1 VPASEARVNPS
12 GPNPP
17 PPHPPSPHKQRVYA
31 QRQQARQAMLTRRA
45 RGRGAGY
52 LRRHWRGDLP
62 LAAAVIASGALV
74 WGAVQLV
81 AFASRHVPMTDYPEA
96 ASLLL
101 VAEIALLTA
110 GAVWWGMGV
119 QRAAFRHVELG
130 GSLLVALLTGAVGV
144 GAFFWAGAFWYQSA
158 RHVMPDVWA
167 TLAGTAPPAVVQV
180 DAAAGVVRLKGDL
193 EFGSMRALRA
203 ALDAHPGI
211 RIVQLES
218 RGGRVAEGLALGAL
232 LRDRGVDTLVTGE
245 CSSACVTAFAGGAR
259 RLIAPQAKIGLHSAG
274 GKGVSAAAVA
284 SANRASDEFIAQRG
298 VDWRVLE
305 KGAAVANESIW
316 FPEPWLLLASGLAT
330 DYAGAAR

>member
-1 VPASEARVNPS
+1 MNPS
-12 GPNPP
+12 GPNPL

-31 QRQQARQAMLTRRA
+31 QRQQARQAVLTRSTR
-45 RGRGAGY
+45 RRHRAGY

-81 AFASRHVPMTDYPEA
+81 AFAARRVPMTDYPEA

-101 VAEIALLTA
+101 VAEIALLIA

-167 TLAGTAPPAVVQV
+167 TLTGTAPPAAVQV

-193 EFGSMRALRA
+193 EFGSMRAVRA
-203 ALDAHPGI
+203 ALNAHPGA
-211 RIVQLES
+211 RVVQLES

-305 KGAAVANESIW
+305 KGVAVANESIW

-330 DYAGAAR
+330 DYAGTVPKR

>member
-1 VPASEARVNPS
+1 MTPS
-12 GPNPP
+12 GPNPL
-17 PPHPPSPHKQRVYA
+17 PPHPPSPHKRRVYA
-31 QRQQARQAMLTRRA
+31 QRQQARQAVLTRPA
-45 RGRGAGY
+45 RRRRAGY

-62 LAAAVIASGALV
+62 LVAAVIVSGALV

-81 AFASRHVPMTDYPEA
+81 AFASRHVPITDHPEA

-101 VAEIALLTA
+101 VAEIALAIA

-130 GSLLVALLTGAVGV
+130 GSLLVALATGAVGV

-167 TLAGTAPPAVVQV
+167 TLAGTAPPAAVRI
-180 DAAAGVVRLKGDL
+180 DEAAGVVRLNGDL
-193 EFGSMRALRA
+193 EFGSTRAVRA
-203 ALDAHPGI
+203 AIDAHPGV
-211 RIVQLES
+211 RVVHLES

-245 CSSACVTAFAGGAR
+245 CSSACVTAFAGGTR

-284 SANRASDEFIAQRG
+284 SANRASDAFIAQRG

-316 FPEPWLLLASGLAT
+316 FPEAWLLLASGLAT

>member
-1 VPASEARVNPS
+1 MDPA
-12 GPNPP
+12 GPNPL

-31 QRQQARQAMLTRRA
+31 QRQKARQAVLTRRTHA
-45 RGRGAGY
+45 RRRAGY
-52 LRRHWRGDLP
+52 LRRHWRGELP

-81 AFASRHVPMTDYPEA
+81 AFAARRVPITEYPEA

-101 VAEIALLTA
+101 VAEVALLIV

-119 QRAAFRHVELG
+119 QRAAFRHVEFG

-167 TLAGTAPPAVVQV
+167 TLAGTAPPAAVGI
-180 DAAAGVVRLKGDL
+180 DATAGVVRVQGDL
-193 EFGSMRALRA
+193 EFGSMRAVRA
-203 ALDAHPGI
+203 ALDAHPGV
-211 RIVQLES
+211 RVVQLES

-259 RLIAPQAKIGLHSAG
+259 RLIGPQAKLGLHSAG

-298 VDWRVLE
+298 VDWRLLE

-330 DYAGAAR
+330 DYAASTPAR

>member
-1 VPASEARVNPS
+1 MNPS
-12 GPNPP
+12 GPNPL

-31 QRQQARQAMLTRRA
+31 QRQQARQAVLTRGTR
-45 RGRGAGY
+45 RRHRTGY
-52 LRRHWRGDLP
+52 LRRHWRGELP
-62 LAAAVIASGALV
+62 LAAAVIVSGALV

-81 AFASRHVPMTDYPEA
+81 AFAARRVPMTDYPEA

-101 VAEIALLTA
+101 VAEIALLIV

-130 GSLLVALLTGAVGV
+130 GSMPVALATGAVGV

-167 TLAGTAPPAVVQV
+167 TLTGTAPPAAVQI
-180 DAAAGVVRLKGDL
+180 DTAAGVVRLNGDL
-193 EFGSMRALRA
+193 EFGSMRAVRA
-203 ALDAHPGI
+203 ALDAHPGV
-211 RIVQLES
+211 RVVQLES

-259 RLIAPQAKIGLHSAG
+259 RLIAPHAKLGLHSAG
-274 GKGVSAAAVA
+274 GKGVSAAVVA

-305 KGAAVANESIW
+305 KGASVANESIW

-330 DYAGAAR
+330 DYAGAAPAKGK

>member
-1 VPASEARVNPS
+1 MST
-12 GPNPP
+12 PP
-17 PPHPPSPHKQRVYA
+17 RAPLPPHPPSPHKQRVYA
-31 QRQQARQAMLTRRA
+31 ERQAARLAAHSHAARRRRRA
-45 RGRGAGY
+45 GF
-52 LRRHWRGDLP
+52 LRRHWRGDVP
-62 LAAAVIASGALV
+62 LAVAVIASGALV

-81 AFASRHVPMTDYPEA
+81 TFAARHVPITAYPEA

-101 VAEIALLTA
+101 VAEIVLLIA

-119 QRAAFRHVELG
+119 QRAAFRHVDHG
-130 GSLLVALLTGAVGV
+130 GSVLVALLTGAVGV

-167 TLAGTAPPAVVQV
+167 TLTGTAPPADVQF
-180 DAAAGVVRLKGDL
+180 DAAAGLVRVQGDL
-193 EFGSMRALRA
+193 EFGSMRAVRA
-203 ALDAHPGI
+203 ALDANPGA
-211 RIVQLES
+211 RVVQFDS

-232 LRDRGVDTLVTGE
+232 LRDRGVDTLVTNE

-259 RLIAPQAKIGLHSAG
+259 RLIAPQAKLGLHSAG
-274 GKGVSAAAVA
+274 GRGVSAAAVA

-305 KGAAVANESIW
+305 KGAAFANESIW

-330 DYAGAAR
+330 DYAAAPKR